1 MHAKDAGDKGGCTGI
16 LRTIEQEEKKTMWH
30 QINRAIND
38 PSLGAVP
45 FVQKLVQGQVVD
57 IYEAEE
63 MNREIQVTTE
73 KRFDLSMSTPI
84 TMTSLWECLV
94 FLSDTDFAMSMLRGE
109 AHIPSDVD
117 NATTIINLFCKLHD
131 GHAEIFL
138 GVDEFHFYWRRVWET
153 ASSAISRIHFVQYK
167 SATYSNVVT
176 NFLAKKI
183 SLIARSGCVP
193 E

>member
-73 KRFDLSMSTPI
+73 KRFDLSMSAPI
-84 TMTSLWECLV
+84 TLGAPRILVRYSLCHEPV
-94 FLSDTDFAMSMLRGE
+94 KGGGSYPIGR
-109 AHIPSDVD
+109 
-117 NATTIINLFCKLHD
+117 
-131 GHAEIFL
+131 
-138 GVDEFHFYWRRVWET
+138 
-153 ASSAISRIHFVQYK
+153 Q
-167 SATYSNVVT
+167 
-176 NFLAKKI
+176 
-183 SLIARSGCVP
+183 
-193 E
+193 